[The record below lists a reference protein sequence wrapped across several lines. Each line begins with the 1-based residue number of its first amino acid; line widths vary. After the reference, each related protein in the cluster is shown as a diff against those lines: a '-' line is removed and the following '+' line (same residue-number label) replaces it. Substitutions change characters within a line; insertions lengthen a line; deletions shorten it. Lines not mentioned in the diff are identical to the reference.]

1 MYQIIKG
8 NSIEEI
14 NETLSEM
21 ENVEWI
27 GDITVHNQI
36 QYNTCDGSIYDQ
48 WMEYYLSVK
57 FKEVED

>member
-14 NETLSEM
+14 NEALSEM

-36 QYNTCDGSIYDQ
+36 QYNTCDGSMRDQ
-48 WMEYYLSVK
+48 WMEYYLPVK
-57 FKEVED
+57 FKEGN